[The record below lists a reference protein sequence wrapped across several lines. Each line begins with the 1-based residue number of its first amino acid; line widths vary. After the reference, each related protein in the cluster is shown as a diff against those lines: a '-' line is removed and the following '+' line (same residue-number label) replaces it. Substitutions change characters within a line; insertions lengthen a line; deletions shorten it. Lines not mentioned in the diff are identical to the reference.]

1 MNFWHMQLHPDNS
14 NLGQEKDI
22 LKKTSLIGIGIWD
35 KPDEDK
41 RQERKFVQQ
50 MDVGDIVA
58 IKKGATLIALTKVV
72 GEFEYKDDVDKSLD
86 WFQRR
91 RKVEILD
98 WYRDSYDYYTAPTAA
113 LTRCDMEYNSE
124 VPTNKSIKEWYEK
137 VMKDIDINEVIDLL
151 KYKHQVILQGPP
163 GTGKT
168 RLAKLVAKKLTQT
181 ERKVTPEF
189 IIDSLIRNFDT
200 KSDETNSNRVKNDKL
215 LSMFCGSF
223 PKESLGSLSLSEYA
237 IGHGANDSLCWWLEV
252 GLESLGTY
260 SPGFSNNHPLYW
272 SKSKKKYIINDK
284 IADSSSDES
293 AMEVVTNELSKLVQ
307 RIDLDDSIKFFGPC
321 FTLKLLHSYYPDEY
335 FPINGENAL
344 DNALK
349 LFDSFDKKLG
359 LIEKNIKL
367 KNIYIDKKQQ
377 FDTDLTLIEF
387 ASIIWNNFN
396 LKNGE
401 GLSENNDEAMTHGE
415 FEIIQFHP
423 AYTYEDFV
431 RGIVVK
437 TNDAGNISYEVE
449 NKILVDFAK
458 KAIENPNGKYVLII
472 DEINR
477 ANLPSVLG
485 ELIYA
490 LEYRGDNVES
500 IYKYGNTRDIK
511 LPKNLYIIGTMNTAD
526 RSVGHID
533 YAIRRRFAFYNILP
547 NESVIKNERARTL
560 FKKVA
565 ELFDSNNYLS
575 SDFDADDVQIGHSY
589 FIQSHE
595 EMTEGEFEIELK
607 QKLKYE
613 IRPILHEYIKD
624 GILLDSA
631 REVVEDLHV

>member
-1 MNFWHMQLHPDNS
+1 MLPDS
-14 NLGQEKDI
+14 
-22 LKKTSLIGIGIWD
+22 S
-35 KPDEDK
+35 KPDS
-41 RQERKFVQQ
+41 
-50 MDVGDIVA
+50 DIV
-58 IKKGATLIALTKVV
+58 GAV
-72 GEFEYKDDVDKSLD
+72 
-86 WFQRR
+86 Q
-91 RKVEILD
+91 
-98 WYRDSYDYYTAPTAA
+98 
-113 LTRCDMEYNSE
+113 
-124 VPTNKSIKEWYEK
+124 
-137 VMKDIDINEVIDLL
+137 LL
-151 KYKHQVILQGPP
+151 KYKYQVILQGPP

-168 RLAKLVAKKLTQT
+168 RLAKLVAKQLTQT
-181 ERKVTPEF
+181 ERKGTPQE
-189 IIDSLIRNFDT
+189 IIDSLIKSFDT
-200 KSDETNSNRVKNDKL
+200 QSNEAKSTRTKNNKL
-215 LSMFCGSF
+215 LSKFYESF
-223 PKESLGSLSLSEYA
+223 PQDKLSGLSLLEYA
-237 IGHGANDSLCWWLEV
+237 IGHGDKDSLCWWLEV
-252 GLESLGTY
+252 GLESLGRF
-260 SPGFSNNHPLYW
+260 SPGFSNNYPIYW
-272 SKSKKKYIINDK
+272 SKSNNKYMLNNKVAGATD
-284 IADSSSDES
+284 AES
-293 AMEVVTNELSKLVQ
+293 AMELVSNELSKLIQ
-307 RIDLDDSIKFFGPC
+307 KTDLDDSIKFFGPC
-321 FTLKLLHSYYPDEY
+321 FALKLLHSYFPDEY
-335 FPINGENAL
+335 FPINSVNAL
-344 DNALK
+344 NNALK
-349 LFDSFDKKLG
+349 LLGSYDKQMG
-359 LIEKNIKL
+359 TIEKNIKL
-367 KNIYIDKKQQ
+367 KDIYLNKRQLN
-377 FDTDLTLIEF
+377 TDLTLIEF
-387 ASIIWNNFN
+387 ASIIWDNFN
-396 LKNGE
+396 LKEGE
-401 GLSENNDEAMTHGE
+401 ELSENDEVMTHGE

-437 TNDAGNISYEVE
+437 TNDAGDISYEVE
-449 NKILVDFAK
+449 NKILAEIAK

-490 LEYRGDNVES
+490 LEYRGENVES

-547 NESVIKNERARTL
+547 NESVIKNEKARTL

-613 IRPILHEYIKD
+613 IKPILHEYIKD